1 MIGDV
6 RERLGR
12 DPMVRLFAVYGRPNA
27 GQFAVGLLAG
37 FVARFVDLLPP
48 LVLGVAIDAVFV
60 GNGEFSL
67 PVVPDAYVPTDQ
79 AGQFWVSAGLI
90 GGSFLVAAIFHW
102 LRAWGMNSAAQQ
114 VQHAVRTDTY
124 ERMARQ
130 DSAFF
135 DERRTGELMSIL
147 TSDVNSLE
155 QFLMGG
161 LDSAARLFVYVGGIA
176 VILFYLNWELTLV
189 ALLPLPLIAVLTYR
203 YVSIVQPKYTAVRE
217 ALADLSVRLENNLGG
232 MLVIKTSATEEFEDE
247 RVEEASQEYLTTNW
261 DAILTSISFL
271 PMMRTLSGLGFL
283 LTFVVGGV
291 WVFSGPPGPFTHQ
304 LSVGQFVTFILLT
317 QQFVW
322 PMADFG
328 EVLNIYQRAHVS
340 AGRVFDLMDEPRR
353 IRDAPDAEDFDVR
366 RGRIEFD
373 DVAFGY
379 DESAVLD
386 GVDFTVEPGETVG
399 LVGPSG
405 AGKSTLLKLLIRLY
419 DVDDGAV
426 RIDGRDVREVTVES
440 LRRSIGYVGQEPFL
454 FYGTVAENI
463 AYGISASEASRGSP
477 ERSPGEAFEATDD
490 EIEAAARQA
499 NAHGFIENLPKGY
512 DTMVGERGS
521 KLSGGQRQR
530 VALART
536 ILTDPA
542 ILVLDEATSS
552 VDTETELLIQRSVEE
567 LAHEKT
573 TFAIAH
579 RLSTVRDAD
588 QLVVLE
594 DGEIA
599 ESGTHEELLTA
610 DGLYAHLWR
619 AQSGA
624 VEDLSSSFV
633 ERVEQRA
640 ARTSA
645 DD

>member
-1 MIGDV
+1 MSDTDL
-6 RERLGR
+6 RARLA
-12 DPMVRLFAVYGRPNA
+12 DHPMWRLAAVYGRPNA
-27 GQFAVGLLAG
+27 GRFSVGLLSG

-67 PVVPDAYVPTDQ
+67 PVIPEPYVPTDQ
-79 AGQFWVSAGLI
+79 WGQFWLSVGLI
-90 GGSFLVAAIFHW
+90 GGSFVVAAGFHW
-102 LRAWGMNSAAQQ
+102 LRAWGMNSAAQR
-114 VQHAVRTDTY
+114 VQHAIRTDTY

-130 DSAFF
+130 DTAFF

-147 TSDVNSLE
+147 SSDVNSLE

-161 LDSAARLFVYVGGIA
+161 LDAAARLLVYVGGIA
-176 VILFYLNWELTLV
+176 AILFYLNWELTLV

-203 YVSIVQPKYTAVRE
+203 YVAIVQPKYASVRE
-217 ALADLSVRLENNLGG
+217 SLASLSARLENNLGG

-247 RVEEASQEYLTTNW
+247 RVADASREYLDSNW

-271 PMMRTLSGLGFL
+271 PMMRTLSGLGFV
-283 LTFVVGGV
+283 LTFLVGGV
-291 WVFSGPPGPFTHQ
+291 WVFSGPPGPFTRS

-328 EVLNIYQRAHVS
+328 EVLNVYQRAHVS
-340 AGRVFDLMDEPRR
+340 AARVFDLVDEPRR
-353 IRDAPDAEDFDVR
+353 IRDAPDAETLDAR
-366 RGRIEFD
+366 EGRIEFD
-373 DVAFGY
+373 EVAFGY
-379 DESAVLD
+379 DEDEGVISD
-386 GVDFTVEPGETVG
+386 VDFTVEAGQTVG

-405 AGKSTLLKLLIRLY
+405 SGKSTLLKLLVRLY
-419 DVDDGAV
+419 DVDDGTI
-426 RIDGRDVREVTVES
+426 RIDGRDIQSVTVES

-454 FYGTVAENI
+454 FYGTVRENI
-463 AYGISASEASRGSP
+463 AYGQ
-477 ERSPGEAFEATDD
+477 FDATD
-490 EIEAAARQA
+490 EAVETAAKR
-499 NAHGFIENLPKGY
+499 AHAHEFITNLPEGY
-512 DTMVGERGS
+512 DTVVGERGNR
-521 KLSGGQRQR
+521 LSGGQRQR

-536 ILTDPA
+536 ILSDPA

-552 VDTETELLIQRSVEE
+552 VDTETELIIQSSVEE
-567 LAHEKT
+567 LSQEKT

-588 QLVVLE
+588 KLVVLE
-594 DGEIA
+594 DGA
-599 ESGTHEELLTA
+599 VVESGTHDELLV
-610 DGLYAHLWR
+610 DEGLYAHLWR
-619 AQSGA
+619 AQLGE
-624 VEDLSSSFV
+624 VESLPSAFV
-633 ERVEQRA
+633 ERIERRA